1 MKSMKDTRKTGRKIH
16 LGYPLKALLLCTVII
31 TTLSYLFWEKSGSEV
46 KPAVFHKVY
55 AQRTNH
61 FTFSSADTILVIAP
75 HCDDEVL
82 GAGGLIYDARSQG
95 AQVYVVV
102 ITNGDAFRILWTR
115 TKRAVELGYR
125 RQKETLSAL
134 QILGV
139 SRENVFF
146 LGYPDQGLALLWNE
160 HWSSIN
166 PYFSRFTRNWMD
178 SYFTSYRPGSPY
190 SGENLAL
197 ELKSIIAR
205 VNPTIIITASPFD
218 RHPDHWATYNF
229 TMYTLEKMDM
239 QNMFSLNKPKV
250 YWYLTHYGVWP
261 YAFGF
266 RPKAILLPPPNLCLP
281 QLEWQTYFLSP
292 FARFAKIRAI
302 RKYQSQY
309 PIGEHLLGFARKN
322 DLFGQGSVIKVP
334 MVSFPITIDGK
345 AEEWS
350 SIISFYEEPQQEKI
364 WKKRASFS
372 EFTVAR
378 DHAHLYLVLFL
389 DQPLS
394 SKNLYSFRF
403 NPISTFSEN
412 QNATQGVSFVLQVKN
427 QKTISSRPEI
437 KAVVQEKVIELAIP
451 LEVLRYS
458 PRVFFQAE
466 IQRSSKKTLST
477 TSWYLFRL
485 LE

>member
-1 MKSMKDTRKTGRKIH
+1 MKDTKKTGKKIRFR
-16 LGYPLKALLLCTVII
+16 YPLKALLLCAVVTN
-31 TTLSYLFWEKSGSEV
+31 TLFYLFWEKSGSEV
-46 KPAVFHKVY
+46 KPTVFQKVY

-61 FTFSSADTILVIAP
+61 FTFSPADTILVIAP

-82 GAGGLIYDARSQG
+82 GAGGLIYDVRSQG

-125 RQKETLSAL
+125 RQQETLSAL

-139 SRENVFF
+139 PRENVFF

-160 HWSSIN
+160 HWSSTN

-190 SGENLAL
+190 SGENLVL
-197 ELKSIIAR
+197 ELKNIIAR
-205 VNPTIIITASPFD
+205 VNPTTIITASPFD

-239 QNMFSLNKPKV
+239 QDMFPLNKPKV
-250 YWYLTHYGVWP
+250 YWYLTHYGIWP

-266 RPKAILLPPPNLCLP
+266 RPKALLLPPPNLCLP
-281 QLEWQTYFLSP
+281 QLEWQIYFPSP
-292 FARFAKIRAI
+292 FAGFAKIRAI
-302 RKYQSQY
+302 RKYQSQS
-309 PIGEHLLGFARKN
+309 PIGEHLLSFARKN
-322 DLFGQGSVIKVP
+322 ELFGQSSFIEIP
-334 MVSFPITIDGK
+334 TVSFPITIDGK
-345 AEEWS
+345 TEEWPS
-350 SIISFYEEPQQEKI
+350 AIPSHQEPQQEKI
-364 WKKRASFS
+364 WKKRTSFS
-372 EFTVAR
+372 RFMVAR
-378 DHAHLYLVLFL
+378 DHAHLYLAFLL
-389 DQPLS
+389 DQS
-394 SKNLYSFRF
+394 ISTKNMYHFRL
-403 NPISTFSEN
+403 NLISTFSEN
-412 QNATQGVSFVLQVKN
+412 QDVVQSFSFTLQVKN

-437 KAVVQEKVIELAIP
+437 QAAMRERVIELAIP
-451 LEVLRYS
+451 LELLRHS

-466 IQRSSKKTLST
+466 IQRSSKKTLGT